1 MVHISKLVGSKGE
14 KKNTNTKTNQTNK
27 QINKQKNVVSR
38 TNS

>member
-14 KKNTNTKTNQTNK
+14 KKKTNTKTNQTNK